1 MEIGY
6 VYKIT
11 SPSGK
16 IYIGS
21 SKNYL
26 NRWECYRFK
35 RYKFQHKLKASFE
48 KHGFE
53 NHTLEVIWEGS
64 INIMLQK
71 EQEYGILF
79 NVLDRDEGLNLRLPK
94 INDQYKSVSE
104 ETVDKM
110 KKARKGKSAYWCNK
124 IVSIYTL
131 NGEYIKTFTSLGEC
145 ANYLNCKICQVT
157 KVLKGE
163 AKQYKGYQIEYGNNT
178 NNIKKYKE
186 KNYHK
191 YDKIIGKYS
200 KDDKLLETF
209 TSVREIVNKYKY
221 NTCNLYE
228 CLNNKRKTTKGYK
241 WKYIT

>member
-16 IYIGS
+16 IYVGS

-26 NRWECYRFK
+26 NRWESYRFK

-94 INDQYKSVSE
+94 INDQYNSVSE
-104 ETVDKM
+104 ETIDKM
-110 KKARKGKSAYWCNK
+110 KRARKGKSAYWSNK
-124 IVSIYTL
+124 TVSIYTL
-131 NGEYIKTFTSLGEC
+131 KGKHVKTFNSVTEC
-145 ANYLNCKICQVT
+145 TKYLNCKASQVA
-157 KVLKGE
+157 KVLKGR
-163 AKQYKGYQIEYGNNT
+163 A
-178 NNIKKYKE
+178 KKYKNYQIKYGKSTEDIE
-186 KNYHK
+186 KYKTSRKPKH
-191 YDKIIGKYS
+191 DKIIGMYS
-200 KDDKLLETF
+200 KNDVLLETF
-209 TSVREIVNKYKY
+209 KSVMEIVNKYGY

-228 CLNNKRKTTKGYK
+228 CLNKKRKTTKGYK
-241 WKYIT
+241 WKYLE